1 MAKLTAAASDR
12 PATRPTGM
20 KAHPAPTATMAISRA
35 TRMTWRSSGLSS
47 GLTRWLSAAIRP
59 SSVCMPVAVVIARAS
74 PPVHVVPLNSRFS
87 ASSSGTRLSPASAD
101 RVTGADSPVTV
112 DRSTS
117 TLPDRMRPSAQ
128 IRSPS
133 LTASRSPG
141 TSSRAGI
148 SSSVPSRI
156 TRARS
161 GRKAARAS
169 TARSASISCTKAKTA
184 FRTMTVAMAM
194 ASRGVPLAQAS
205 AAAAASSRARGWNSC
220 CASSRGQ
227 RRPVR
232 RASSFGP

>member
-156 TRARS
+156 TRALGEEGGQGFHGPLGLHFLRE
-161 GRKAARAS
+161 GEDRVQDDDGGDGDGQPR
-169 TARSASISCTKAKTA
+169 
-184 FRTMTVAMAM
+184 
-194 ASRGVPLAQAS
+194 VPLAQAS
-205 AAAAASSRARGWNSC
+205 AAAAASSRARGWKSC

-232 RASSFGP
+232 RAGSFGP